1 MDSEQK
7 SFSCPYIFP
16 YRKHIIKEITVIFNE
31 STLHKKNYTGILL
44 KNIEGLVMLL
54 DIGGNEHF
62 RLVDL
67 IKYQIF
73 VTPEEE
79 GHKTG
84 KTIPSCVSTNP
95 PRVLLR
101 YSLSSIPSPYFS
113 LVFFYSSLKI

>member
-54 DIGGNEHF
+54 EIGGNEHF

-73 VTPEEE
+73 VTPEENRDTRLE
-79 GHKTG
+79 KLFHL
-84 KTIPSCVSTNP
+84 VSAP
-95 PRVLLR
+95 IHRE
-101 YSLSSIPSPYFS
+101 YF
-113 LVFFYSSLKI
+113 FGTR